1 MKNSICLKGLCLK
14 AAETFK
20 TKKIKEVI
28 CQMHTSASVQTQSP
42 APKAVKQN
50 LQEERK
56 IIYLFNHLYPESRST
71 KGSGENFLQLMY
83 VQIFLTVPNVV
94 FFFIFSVSLFP
105 CGCSKP

>member
-14 AAETFK
+14 VAETFK

-56 IIYLFNHLYPESRST
+56 IIYLFNHLCTESRSG
-71 KGSGENFLQLMY
+71 KGPRENFLQLKY
-83 VQIFLTVPNVV
+83 VQIFLTVPQSN
-94 FFFIFSVSLFP
+94 IFLHIFCKSFSMWL
-105 CGCSKP
+105 